1 VKDDKAAMKTLDVS
15 ELIDNI
21 DEVLRVVE
29 EEVETFEITNHGE
42 VIAHLVP
49 VGMPQ
54 STTEAAK
61 RDVWTDLD
69 RLAAE
74 IGAHW
79 PAEISAVDAVRDVR
93 RDLK

>member
-1 VKDDKAAMKTLDVS
+1 MNTLDVG

-21 DEVLRVVE
+21 DEVLRMIE
-29 EEVETFEITNHGE
+29 EEGKTFEITNHGE

-49 VGMPQ
+49 VDMPQ

-79 PAEISAVDAVRDVR
+79 PGDISAVDAVRDVR
-93 RDLK
+93 REL

>member
-1 VKDDKAAMKTLDVS
+1 MNTLDVG

-21 DEVLRVVE
+21 DEVLYMVE
-29 EEVETFEITNHGE
+29 EDGETFEITNHGE
-42 VIAHLVP
+42 VIAHHVP

-61 RDVWTDLD
+61 RDVWSDLD

-74 IGAHW
+74 ISANW
-79 PAEISAVDAVRDVR
+79 PSDVSAVDAMCDVR
-93 RDLK
+93 RDL

>member
-1 VKDDKAAMKTLDVS
+1 MQTFDAN
-15 ELIDNI
+15 ELIEHI
-21 DEVLRVVE
+21 DEVLRMVE
-29 EEVETFEITNHGE
+29 EEGETIEITNHGE

-49 VGMPQ
+49 VHMPQ
-54 STTEAAK
+54 STTESAK

-79 PAEISAVDAVRDVR
+79 SPDVSAVDAVRDVR
-93 RDLK
+93 REL